1 MMDRGRPRLD
11 ASPSY
16 PSSTSKSPSSRQQVA
31 APKLEP
37 VKRKPVPSS
46 ASSLK
51 GRVPSLSSGGVVVAV
66 GEEDTG
72 DYKPTDPNR
81 QSFLQGPPALLPPSI
96 ISPPLQVRDLDQFP
110 RGYSPRGPQP
120 PQSEYFPPVNAENR
134 QPSPRPQRARQASES
149 RLHEATWAKAVPNNL
164 GLQRAMSLHPS
175 NRPANNDYESSD
187 PTIITKTPRSPG
199 PNKLTSF
206 FGWKTSSPIA
216 EGSPTTYSDGSP
228 SPALPSPLSPS
239 PHSITS
245 SSKSTSRATDIS
257 KANGNM
263 ATQYFAD
270 TGFPLPPGADGTG
283 PLNDADEELRE
294 VSTELAGSIRREL
307 ELEDLVDQLRL
318 EASQGPELGRRTS
331 DYFSDSGSGSYRYPL
346 SDAGAGKGDDLAK
359 LRRIS
364 EQEKAQFKLN
374 LTQKLQDERDQRKGL
389 ENHVSELGKQLANV
403 GEERALYSAV
413 TTKVH
418 DLESSLEDHRRR
430 LQEERQAKTNFEDL
444 LTALRGEISQ
454 HRDERDNLRDEV
466 VPQMQARLERF
477 EEEAIELQKLTYDNA
492 RMQQELQSLKNEN
505 STLMNNRRLQLEMQN
520 HGSLFNS
527 IAEEEGQSDVQGS
540 GMGLTRSGSIPGQ
553 RGGLSRAGTLKR
565 SNSVSNKERESRDSL
580 ADRVKD
586 IEMQRDALHR
596 ALKSLL
602 DRQNYQKIEHEKRM
616 RNLEAERDRALQ
628 NQSPRRMG
636 YEKEVTG
643 LRHEINQL
651 RRRAEDASMQKYHIE
666 KGLGGLKKDLDRA
679 EQETGSL
686 RKVLQEHDI
695 LIPEITG
702 RSSPDAATGV
712 HATSASLERAYRD
725 LQVTQAMSIT
735 KLRELH
741 GGAPSSAEDADT
753 AATMDKLLKSMNDAE
768 AERDYAK
775 KQAAIFRAQAESL
788 MEAESF
794 HTGEKTGLVN
804 QLRASADRVEALSSQ
819 VRLQLE
825 SNASL
830 RQRLA
835 EAVGRGEEAQK
846 NSTTR
851 INSMQGKLKNL
862 EDKLMN
868 AQQHSEEA
876 FAQHEEEV
884 RDIRE
889 SHNQQLQRLKTG
901 LKTPTVFSSS
911 VANSPLS
918 PKTMFGGRSPKLDRT
933 TTGLGM
939 SLDEALKTEFLEKRV
954 AELERALGEADQE
967 MEEVVGRMNQAQIEV
982 MELQSARDEA
992 MRQTR
997 KLQAAINAERE
1008 TVDKLMK

>member
-1 MMDRGRPRLD
+1 M
-11 ASPSY
+11 
-16 PSSTSKSPSSRQQVA
+16 
-31 APKLEP
+31 
-37 VKRKPVPSS
+37 
-46 ASSLK
+46 
-51 GRVPSLSSGGVVVAV
+51 
-66 GEEDTG
+66 
-72 DYKPTDPNR
+72 
-81 QSFLQGPPALLPPSI
+81 
-96 ISPPLQVRDLDQFP
+96 
-110 RGYSPRGPQP
+110 
-120 PQSEYFPPVNAENR
+120 
-134 QPSPRPQRARQASES
+134 
-149 RLHEATWAKAVPNNL
+149 
-164 GLQRAMSLHPS
+164 
-175 NRPANNDYESSD
+175 
-187 PTIITKTPRSPG
+187 
-199 PNKLTSF
+199 
-206 FGWKTSSPIA
+206 
-216 EGSPTTYSDGSP
+216 
-228 SPALPSPLSPS
+228 
-239 PHSITS
+239 
-245 SSKSTSRATDIS
+245 
-257 KANGNM
+257 
-263 ATQYFAD
+263 
-270 TGFPLPPGADGTG
+270 
-283 PLNDADEELRE
+283 
-294 VSTELAGSIRREL
+294 
-307 ELEDLVDQLRL
+307 
-318 EASQGPELGRRTS
+318 
-331 DYFSDSGSGSYRYPL
+331 
-346 SDAGAGKGDDLAK
+346 
-359 LRRIS
+359 
-364 EQEKAQFKLN
+364 
-374 LTQKLQDERDQRKGL
+374 
-389 ENHVSELGKQLANV
+389 
-403 GEERALYSAV
+403 YSAV
-413 TTKVH
+413 ITKVH
-418 DLESSLEDHRRR
+418 DLESSLEVHRRR
-430 LQEERQAKTNFEDL
+430 LHEERRAKTNFEDL

-454 HRDERDNLRDEV
+454 HRDERDNLREV
-466 VPQMQARLERF
+466 VPQLKARLEGKTA
-477 EEEAIELQKLTYDNA
+477 EHQKLTYDNT

-505 STLMNNRRLQLEMQN
+505 STLMNARRLQLEMQN
-520 HGSLFNS
+520 HGSQFNS
-527 IAEEEGQSDVQGS
+527 IAEEEGQSDTQGS
-540 GMGLTRSGSIPGQ
+540 GMGLTRSGSVAEQ
-553 RGGLSRAGTLKR
+553 RGRLSRASTLNR
-565 SNSVSNKERESRDSL
+565 SNSISNKERESRDSL

-602 DRQNYQKIEHEKRM
+602 DRQNYQKNEHEKKV
-616 RNLEAERDRALQ
+616 RNLEMERDRALQ
-628 NQSPRRMG
+628 NQSPRRTG

-643 LRHEINQL
+643 LRFEINQL

-679 EQETGSL
+679 EQETSSL

-695 LIPEITG
+695 LIPEISG
-702 RSSPDAATGV
+702 RSSLDATTGA

-741 GGAPSSAEDADT
+741 GGAPSSAEDAEDADT

-768 AERDYAK
+768 AEREYAK

-794 HTGEKTGLVN
+794 QTGENAGLVN

-819 VRLQLE
+819 VRIQLE

-851 INSMQGKLKNL
+851 INSMQGKLKAL

-884 RDIRE
+884 REIRE

-954 AELERALGEADQE
+954 AELERALGEADLE

-982 MELQSARDEA
+982 MELQSARY
-992 MRQTR
+992 
-997 KLQAAINAERE
+997 
-1008 TVDKLMK
+1008 V

>member
-1 MMDRGRPRLD
+1 
-11 ASPSY
+11 
-16 PSSTSKSPSSRQQVA
+16 
-31 APKLEP
+31 
-37 VKRKPVPSS
+37 
-46 ASSLK
+46 
-51 GRVPSLSSGGVVVAV
+51 
-66 GEEDTG
+66 
-72 DYKPTDPNR
+72 
-81 QSFLQGPPALLPPSI
+81 
-96 ISPPLQVRDLDQFP
+96 
-110 RGYSPRGPQP
+110 
-120 PQSEYFPPVNAENR
+120 
-134 QPSPRPQRARQASES
+134 
-149 RLHEATWAKAVPNNL
+149 
-164 GLQRAMSLHPS
+164 MSLHPS
-175 NRPANNDYESSD
+175 NRPTNSDYESSD
-187 PTIITKTPRSPG
+187 PTVITKTPRSPG

-216 EGSPTTYSDGSP
+216 EVSPTTYSEGSH

-245 SSKSTSRATDIS
+245 SSKSIPRTTEVP
-257 KANGNM
+257 KENGNM
-263 ATQYFAD
+263 GTQYFPG
-270 TGFPLPPGADGTG
+270 TGFPVPPGVDGTG
-283 PLNDADEELRE
+283 QYNDVDEELRE
-294 VSTELAGSIRREL
+294 VSMELAGSIRREL

-318 EASQGPELGRRTS
+318 EASQGPDLGRRTS
-331 DYFSDSGSGSYRYPL
+331 DYFSDSGSGSYRYPM

-374 LTQKLQDERDQRKGL
+374 LTQKLQDERDQRKAL
-389 ENHVSELGKQLANV
+389 ENHVQQLGKQMANV
-403 GEERALYSAV
+403 SIARVTACLILLIGWQMDEERGLYSSV
-413 TTKVH
+413 VTKVQ
-418 DLESSLEDHRRR
+418 DLEASLEDHRRR
-430 LQEERQAKTNFEDL
+430 LQEERRAKTNFEDL
-444 LTALRGEISQ
+444 LTALRGEFSQ

-466 VPQMQARLERF
+466 VPQLKAQLEGL
-477 EEEAIELQKLTYDNA
+477 EGEAAEHQNLTYDYA
-492 RMQQELQSLKNEN
+492 RMQQELQALKNEN
-505 STLMNNRRLQLEMQN
+505 TTLVTTRRLQQETQN
-520 HGSLFNS
+520 HSSQFGS
-527 IAEEEGQSDVQGS
+527 IAEEAVPSDMQGS
-540 GMGLTRSGSIPGQ
+540 GTGLTRSGSVAGQ
-553 RGGLSRAGTLKR
+553 RGGLTRAPTMKR
-565 SNSVSNKERESRDSL
+565 SNSVSTKERESRESL

-586 IEMQRDALHR
+586 IELQRDALHR

-602 DRQNYQKIEHEKRM
+602 ERQNYQKNEHEKKV
-616 RNLEAERDRALQ
+616 RNLEIERDRALQ

-636 YEKEVTG
+636 YEKEVTS
-643 LRHEINQL
+643 LRFEINQL
-651 RRRAEDASMQKYHIE
+651 RRRAEDASVQKYHIE

-679 EQETGSL
+679 EQETSSL

-695 LIPEITG
+695 LIPEMSD
-702 RSSPDAATGV
+702 RSSPDATTGS

-725 LQVTQAMSIT
+725 LQVTQAISIT

-741 GGAPSSAEDADT
+741 RGAPSSAEDADT
-753 AATMDKLLKSMNDAE
+753 AATMDRLLKSMNDAE

-788 MEAESF
+788 MEADSF
-794 HTGEKTGLVN
+794 HTGENVGLVN

-884 RDIRE
+884 REIRE

-901 LKTPTVFSSS
+901 LKTPTVFSL
-911 VANSPLS
+911 ANSPSS
-918 PKTMFGGRSPKLDRT
+918 PKAMFGGRSPKLDRT
-933 TTGLGM
+933 TTGLGI

-954 AELERALGEADQE
+954 AELERALGEADRE

-982 MELQSARDEA
+982 MELQSARYVQKTIDA
-992 MRQTR
+992 
-997 KLQAAINAERE
+997 L
-1008 TVDKLMK
+1008 

>member
-1 MMDRGRPRLD
+1 
-11 ASPSY
+11 
-16 PSSTSKSPSSRQQVA
+16 
-31 APKLEP
+31 
-37 VKRKPVPSS
+37 
-46 ASSLK
+46 
-51 GRVPSLSSGGVVVAV
+51 
-66 GEEDTG
+66 
-72 DYKPTDPNR
+72 
-81 QSFLQGPPALLPPSI
+81 
-96 ISPPLQVRDLDQFP
+96 
-110 RGYSPRGPQP
+110 
-120 PQSEYFPPVNAENR
+120 
-134 QPSPRPQRARQASES
+134 
-149 RLHEATWAKAVPNNL
+149 
-164 GLQRAMSLHPS
+164 MSLHPV
-175 NRPANNDYESSD
+175 NRPTNNEYEPSD
-187 PTIITKTPRSPG
+187 PTVITKTPRSPG

-206 FGWKTSSPIA
+206 FGWRTSSPIA
-216 EGSPTTYSDGSP
+216 EVSPTTYSDGSH
-228 SPALPSPLSPS
+228 SPAPPSPLSPS
-239 PHSITS
+239 HHSITS
-245 SSKSTSRATDIS
+245 SGKSTSRIAEIP
-257 KANGNM
+257 KANGSM
-263 ATQYFAD
+263 GTQYFSG
-270 TGFPLPPGADGTG
+270 TGFPVPPGAEGTG
-283 PLNDADEELRE
+283 QFNDVDEELRE
-294 VSTELAGSIRREL
+294 VSVELAGSIRREL

-318 EASQGPELGRRTS
+318 EASQGPDLGRRTS

-374 LTQKLQDERDQRKGL
+374 LTQKLQDERDQRKAL
-389 ENHVSELGKQLANV
+389 ENHVQQLGKQLANV
-403 GEERALYSAV
+403 SIAHLRACFGLLISRQMDEERALYSTV
-413 TTKVH
+413 VTKVH

-430 LQEERQAKTNFEDL
+430 LQEERRAKTNFEDL

-454 HRDERDNLRDEV
+454 HRDDRDERDNLRDEV
-466 VPQMQARLERF
+466 VPQLKARVEGLEN
-477 EEEAIELQKLTYDNA
+477 EATEHQKLVYDYA
-492 RMQQELQSLKNEN
+492 RMQQEIQTFKSES
-505 STLMNNRRLQLEMQN
+505 STLTNPRRPQIEAQN
-520 HGSLFNS
+520 PGSQFGT
-527 IAEEEGQSDVQGS
+527 IAEEGGQSDNMQGP
-540 GMGLTRSGSIPGQ
+540 GIDLTRSGSIPGQ
-553 RGGLSRAGTLKR
+553 RARAATLKR
-565 SNSVSNKERESRDSL
+565 SNSVSTKERESRDSL

-602 DRQNYQKIEHEKRM
+602 ERQNYQKIEHEKRM
-616 RNLEAERDRALQ
+616 RNLEIERDRAIQ

-636 YEKEVTG
+636 YEKEVTS
-643 LRHEINQL
+643 LRFEINQL
-651 RRRAEDASMQKYHIE
+651 RRRAEDASTQKYHIE

-679 EQETGSL
+679 EQETSSL

-695 LIPEITG
+695 LIPETTG
-702 RSSPDAATGV
+702 RSSPDATTGS
-712 HATSASLERAYRD
+712 HATSASLERAYRN
-725 LQVTQAMSIT
+725 LQVTQAISIT

-788 MEAESF
+788 AEAESF
-794 HTGEKTGLVN
+794 HTGENVGLVN

-884 RDIRE
+884 REIRE

-901 LKTPTVFSSS
+901 LKTPTVFSSA
-911 VANSPLS
+911 VNSPSS
-918 PKTMFGGRSPKLDRT
+918 PKAMFGGRSPKLDRT
-933 TTGLGM
+933 TTGLGI

-954 AELERALGEADQE
+954 AELERALGEADRE

-982 MELQSARDEA
+982 MELQSARYDEKNPFLYA
-992 MRQTR
+992 PLRWT
-997 KLQAAINAERE
+997 AH
-1008 TVDKLMK
+1008 

>member
-1 MMDRGRPRLD
+1 
-11 ASPSY
+11 
-16 PSSTSKSPSSRQQVA
+16 
-31 APKLEP
+31 
-37 VKRKPVPSS
+37 
-46 ASSLK
+46 
-51 GRVPSLSSGGVVVAV
+51 
-66 GEEDTG
+66 
-72 DYKPTDPNR
+72 
-81 QSFLQGPPALLPPSI
+81 
-96 ISPPLQVRDLDQFP
+96 
-110 RGYSPRGPQP
+110 
-120 PQSEYFPPVNAENR
+120 
-134 QPSPRPQRARQASES
+134 
-149 RLHEATWAKAVPNNL
+149 
-164 GLQRAMSLHPS
+164 
-175 NRPANNDYESSD
+175 
-187 PTIITKTPRSPG
+187 
-199 PNKLTSF
+199 
-206 FGWKTSSPIA
+206 
-216 EGSPTTYSDGSP
+216 
-228 SPALPSPLSPS
+228 
-239 PHSITS
+239 
-245 SSKSTSRATDIS
+245 
-257 KANGNM
+257 M

-389 ENHVSELGKQLANV
+389 ENHVSELGKQLANVSMMRATACSTLLTLWQV

-982 MELQSARDEA
+982 MELQSARYVSKVLYETWDQKLTVSLGT
-992 MRQTR
+992 RQCAR
-997 KLQAAINAERE
+997 PGNCKLPSTQRGRPS
-1008 TVDKLMK
+1008 TS

>member
-1 MMDRGRPRLD
+1 
-11 ASPSY
+11 
-16 PSSTSKSPSSRQQVA
+16 
-31 APKLEP
+31 
-37 VKRKPVPSS
+37 
-46 ASSLK
+46 
-51 GRVPSLSSGGVVVAV
+51 
-66 GEEDTG
+66 
-72 DYKPTDPNR
+72 
-81 QSFLQGPPALLPPSI
+81 
-96 ISPPLQVRDLDQFP
+96 
-110 RGYSPRGPQP
+110 
-120 PQSEYFPPVNAENR
+120 
-134 QPSPRPQRARQASES
+134 
-149 RLHEATWAKAVPNNL
+149 
-164 GLQRAMSLHPS
+164 MSLHPS
-175 NRPANNDYESSD
+175 NRPTNTDYESSD
-187 PTIITKTPRSPG
+187 PTVITKTPRSPG

-216 EGSPTTYSDGSP
+216 EVSPTTYSEGSH

-245 SSKSTSRATDIS
+245 SSKSIPRTTEVP
-257 KANGNM
+257 KENGNM
-263 ATQYFAD
+263 GTQYFPG
-270 TGFPLPPGADGTG
+270 TGFPVPPGADGTG
-283 PLNDADEELRE
+283 QFNDVDEELRE
-294 VSTELAGSIRREL
+294 VSMELAGSIRREL

-318 EASQGPELGRRTS
+318 EASQGPDLGRRTS
-331 DYFSDSGSGSYRYPL
+331 DYFSDSGSGSYRYPM

-364 EQEKAQFKLN
+364 EQEKAQFKVN
-374 LTQKLQDERDQRKGL
+374 LTQKLQDERDQRKAL
-389 ENHVSELGKQLANV
+389 ENHVQQLGKQMANV
-403 GEERALYSAV
+403 SIARATACLILLTGWQMDEERGLYSSV
-413 TTKVH
+413 VTKVQ
-418 DLESSLEDHRRR
+418 DLEASLEDHRRR
-430 LQEERQAKTNFEDL
+430 LQEERRAKTNFEDL
-444 LTALRGEISQ
+444 LTALRGEFSQ

-466 VPQMQARLERF
+466 VPQLKARVEGLEG
-477 EEEAIELQKLTYDNA
+477 EAAEHQDLTYEYA
-492 RMQQELQSLKNEN
+492 RMQQELQFLKNEN
-505 STLMNNRRLQLEMQN
+505 TTLITNRRLQQETQN
-520 HGSLFNS
+520 HSPQFGS
-527 IAEEEGQSDVQGS
+527 IAEEVVPSDMQGS
-540 GMGLTRSGSIPGQ
+540 GTGLSRSGSVAGQ
-553 RGGLSRAGTLKR
+553 RGGLTRAPTMKR
-565 SNSVSNKERESRDSL
+565 SNSVSTKERESRESL

-586 IEMQRDALHR
+586 IELQRDALHR

-602 DRQNYQKIEHEKRM
+602 ERQNYQKNEHEKKV
-616 RNLEAERDRALQ
+616 RNLEIERDRALQ
-628 NQSPRRMG
+628 NQSPRRTG
-636 YEKEVTG
+636 YEKEVTS
-643 LRHEINQL
+643 LRFEINQL

-679 EQETGSL
+679 EQETSSL

-695 LIPEITG
+695 LIPEMSD
-702 RSSPDAATGV
+702 RSSPDATTGS

-741 GGAPSSAEDADT
+741 RGAPSSAEDADT
-753 AATMDKLLKSMNDAE
+753 AATMDRLLKSMNDAE

-788 MEAESF
+788 MEADSF
-794 HTGEKTGLVN
+794 HTGENVGLVN

-884 RDIRE
+884 REIRE

-901 LKTPTVFSSS
+901 LKTPTVFSL
-911 VANSPLS
+911 ANSPSS
-918 PKTMFGGRSPKLDRT
+918 PKAMFGGRSPKLDRT
-933 TTGLGM
+933 TTGLGI

-954 AELERALGEADQE
+954 AELERALGEADRE

-982 MELQSARDEA
+982 MELQSARYVQKTIDA
-992 MRQTR
+992 
-997 KLQAAINAERE
+997 L
-1008 TVDKLMK
+1008 

>member
-1 MMDRGRPRLD
+1 MG
-11 ASPSY
+11 
-16 PSSTSKSPSSRQQVA
+16 
-31 APKLEP
+31 
-37 VKRKPVPSS
+37 
-46 ASSLK
+46 
-51 GRVPSLSSGGVVVAV
+51 
-66 GEEDTG
+66 
-72 DYKPTDPNR
+72 
-81 QSFLQGPPALLPPSI
+81 
-96 ISPPLQVRDLDQFP
+96 
-110 RGYSPRGPQP
+110 
-120 PQSEYFPPVNAENR
+120 
-134 QPSPRPQRARQASES
+134 
-149 RLHEATWAKAVPNNL
+149 
-164 GLQRAMSLHPS
+164 
-175 NRPANNDYESSD
+175 
-187 PTIITKTPRSPG
+187 
-199 PNKLTSF
+199 
-206 FGWKTSSPIA
+206 
-216 EGSPTTYSDGSP
+216 
-228 SPALPSPLSPS
+228 
-239 PHSITS
+239 
-245 SSKSTSRATDIS
+245 
-257 KANGNM
+257 
-263 ATQYFAD
+263 TQYFAG
-270 TGFPLPPGADGTG
+270 TGFPVPPGAEGIGQLIDV
-283 PLNDADEELRE
+283 DEELRE

-318 EASQGPELGRRTS
+318 EASQGPEFGRRTS

-374 LTQKLQDERDQRKGL
+374 LTQKLQDEREKRKVL
-389 ENHVSELGKQLANV
+389 EDHVQQLCKQLATV
-403 GEERALYSAV
+403 SIKRVKACFISLIESQTDEERALYSAV
-413 TTKVH
+413 ISKTH

-430 LQEERQAKTNFEDL
+430 LQEERRAKTNFEDL

-466 VPQMQARLERF
+466 VPQLKARLEGL
-477 EEEAIELQKLTYDNA
+477 EGEAGDHQKLIYDNA

-505 STLMNNRRLQLEMQN
+505 STLMNARRLQLEMQN
-520 HGSLFNS
+520 HGSQFSS
-527 IAEEEGQSDVQGS
+527 IAEEEGQSDMQGS
-540 GMGLTRSGSIPGQ
+540 GVGLTRSGSVAGQ

-602 DRQNYQKIEHEKRM
+602 DRQNYQNNEHEKRM
-616 RNLEAERDRALQ
+616 RNLEIERDRALQ

-636 YEKEVTG
+636 YEKEVTS
-643 LRHEINQL
+643 LRLEINQL

-679 EQETGSL
+679 EQETSSL

-695 LIPEITG
+695 LIPEISG
-702 RSSPDAATGV
+702 RSSPDATTGA

-725 LQVTQAMSIT
+725 LQVTQALSIT

-794 HTGEKTGLVN
+794 HTGENAGLVD
-804 QLRASADRVEALSSQ
+804 QLRASADRVEVLSSQ

-825 SNASL
+825 SNAGL

-851 INSMQGKLKNL
+851 INSMQGKLKSL

-884 RDIRE
+884 REIRE

-901 LKTPTVFSSS
+901 LKTPTVFSS

-918 PKTMFGGRSPKLDRT
+918 PKTMFGGRSPRLDRT

-939 SLDEALKTEFLEKRV
+939 SLDEALKTEYLEKRV
-954 AELERALGEADQE
+954 AELERALGEADLE

-982 MELQSARDEA
+982 MELQSARYVE
-992 MRQTR
+992 
-997 KLQAAINAERE
+997 KSL
-1008 TVDKLMK
+1008 

>member
-466 VPQMQARLERF
+466 VPQMQARLEGF
-477 EEEAIELQKLTYDNA
+477 EEEAIEFQKLTYDNA

-505 STLMNNRRLQLEMQN
+505 STLMNNRRLQLETQN

-527 IAEEEGQSDVQGS
+527 IAEEEGQSDMQGS

-616 RNLEAERDRALQ
+616 RILEAERDRALQ

-679 EQETGSL
+679 EQETSSL

-884 RDIRE
+884 REIRE

>member
-1 MMDRGRPRLD
+1 
-11 ASPSY
+11 
-16 PSSTSKSPSSRQQVA
+16 
-31 APKLEP
+31 
-37 VKRKPVPSS
+37 
-46 ASSLK
+46 
-51 GRVPSLSSGGVVVAV
+51 
-66 GEEDTG
+66 
-72 DYKPTDPNR
+72 
-81 QSFLQGPPALLPPSI
+81 
-96 ISPPLQVRDLDQFP
+96 
-110 RGYSPRGPQP
+110 
-120 PQSEYFPPVNAENR
+120 
-134 QPSPRPQRARQASES
+134 
-149 RLHEATWAKAVPNNL
+149 
-164 GLQRAMSLHPS
+164 MSLHPS
-175 NRPANNDYESSD
+175 NRPTHSDYESSD
-187 PTIITKTPRSPG
+187 PTVITKTPRSPG

-216 EGSPTTYSDGSP
+216 EVSPTTYSEGSR

-245 SSKSTSRATDIS
+245 SSKSISRVTKIP
-257 KANGNM
+257 KANENM
-263 ATQYFAD
+263 GTQYFPG
-270 TGFPLPPGADGTG
+270 TGFPVPPGADETG
-283 PLNDADEELRE
+283 QFNDVDEELRE
-294 VSTELAGSIRREL
+294 VSMELAGSIRREL

-318 EASQGPELGRRTS
+318 EASQGPDLGRRTS

-374 LTQKLQDERDQRKGL
+374 LTQKLQDERDQRKAL
-389 ENHVSELGKQLANV
+389 EDHVQQVGKQLANV
-403 GEERALYSAV
+403 SIARVTACPILLICQQMDEERGLYSAV
-413 TTKVH
+413 VAKVQ

-430 LQEERQAKTNFEDL
+430 LQEERRAKTNFEDL

-454 HRDERDNLRDEV
+454 HRDERDERDNLRDEV
-466 VPQMQARLERF
+466 VPQLKARLEGL
-477 EEEAIELQKLTYDNA
+477 ETEAAEHQTLTYDHA
-492 RMQQELQSLKNEN
+492 RMQQELQSLKKEN
-505 STLMNNRRLQLEMQN
+505 STLMTARRLQQETQN
-520 HGSLFNS
+520 HASQFGS
-527 IAEEEGQSDVQGS
+527 IAEEAGPSDMQGS
-540 GMGLTRSGSIPGQ
+540 GIGLTRSGSIVGQ
-553 RGGLSRAGTLKR
+553 RDGLSRAATLKR
-565 SNSVSNKERESRDSL
+565 SNSVSNRERESRDSL

-586 IEMQRDALHR
+586 IELQRDALHR

-602 DRQNYQKIEHEKRM
+602 ERQNYQKNEHEKKV
-616 RNLEAERDRALQ
+616 RNLEVERDRALQ

-636 YEKEVTG
+636 YEKEVTS
-643 LRHEINQL
+643 LRFEIDQL

-679 EQETGSL
+679 EQETSSL

-695 LIPEITG
+695 LIPEISG
-702 RSSPDAATGV
+702 QSSPDATTGS

-741 GGAPSSAEDADT
+741 KGAPSSAEDADT
-753 AATMDKLLKSMNDAE
+753 AATMDKLLKSMSDAE

-794 HTGEKTGLVN
+794 HTGENVGLVN

-851 INSMQGKLKNL
+851 INSMQGKLKTL

-884 RDIRE
+884 REIRE

-901 LKTPTVFSSS
+901 LKTPTVFSSA
-911 VANSPLS
+911 VNSPSS
-918 PKTMFGGRSPKLDRT
+918 PKAMFGGRSPKLDRT
-933 TTGLGM
+933 TTGLGI

-954 AELERALGEADQE
+954 AELERALGEADGE

-982 MELQSARDEA
+982 MELQSARYVEKPIEA
-992 MRQTR
+992 R
-997 KLQAAINAERE
+997 
-1008 TVDKLMK
+1008 

>member
-1 MMDRGRPRLD
+1 MG
-11 ASPSY
+11 
-16 PSSTSKSPSSRQQVA
+16 
-31 APKLEP
+31 
-37 VKRKPVPSS
+37 
-46 ASSLK
+46 
-51 GRVPSLSSGGVVVAV
+51 
-66 GEEDTG
+66 
-72 DYKPTDPNR
+72 
-81 QSFLQGPPALLPPSI
+81 
-96 ISPPLQVRDLDQFP
+96 
-110 RGYSPRGPQP
+110 
-120 PQSEYFPPVNAENR
+120 
-134 QPSPRPQRARQASES
+134 
-149 RLHEATWAKAVPNNL
+149 
-164 GLQRAMSLHPS
+164 
-175 NRPANNDYESSD
+175 
-187 PTIITKTPRSPG
+187 
-199 PNKLTSF
+199 
-206 FGWKTSSPIA
+206 
-216 EGSPTTYSDGSP
+216 
-228 SPALPSPLSPS
+228 
-239 PHSITS
+239 
-245 SSKSTSRATDIS
+245 
-257 KANGNM
+257 
-263 ATQYFAD
+263 TQYFAG
-270 TGFPLPPGADGTG
+270 TGFPVPPGVDETG
-283 PLNDADEELRE
+283 QFNDVDEELRE

-359 LRRIS
+359 SRRIT
-364 EQEKAQFKLN
+364 EQETAQFKLN
-374 LTQKLQDERDQRKGL
+374 LTQKLQDERDQRKAL
-389 ENHVSELGKQLANV
+389 ENHIQQLGKQLANV
-403 GEERALYSAV
+403 SMMHVTACSISLIDSQMDDERTLFSAV
-413 TTKVH
+413 TNKVH

-430 LQEERQAKTNFEDL
+430 LQEERRAKTNFEDL

-466 VPQMQARLERF
+466 VPQLKARLEGL
-477 EEEAIELQKLTYDNA
+477 EGEAAEHQKLTYDNA
-492 RMQQELQSLKNEN
+492 RMQQELQSLRNEN
-505 STLMNNRRLQLEMQN
+505 STSMNSRKLPLEMQN
-520 HGSLFNS
+520 HGSQFNS
-527 IAEEEGQSDVQGS
+527 IAEEEGQSDMQGS
-540 GMGLTRSGSIPGQ
+540 GMSLTRSGSVAGQ
-553 RGGLSRAGTLKR
+553 RVGLSRAGTLKR

-602 DRQNYQKIEHEKRM
+602 ERQNYQNNEHQKRM
-616 RNLEAERDRALQ
+616 RNLEMERDRALQ

-636 YEKEVTG
+636 FEKEVTG
-643 LRHEINQL
+643 LRLEINQL

-679 EQETGSL
+679 EQETSSL

-695 LIPEITG
+695 LIPEVSG
-702 RSSPDAATGV
+702 RSSPDATTGA

-725 LQVTQAMSIT
+725 LQVTQAISIT
-735 KLRELH
+735 RLRELH
-741 GGAPSSAEDADT
+741 GGASSSADDADT
-753 AATMDKLLKSMNDAE
+753 AATMDKLLQSMNNAE
-768 AERDYAK
+768 AEREYAK

-788 MEAESF
+788 TEAESF
-794 HTGEKTGLVN
+794 HTEENAGLVN

-851 INSMQGKLKNL
+851 ITSMQGRLKNL

-884 RDIRE
+884 REIRE

-901 LKTPTVFSSS
+901 LKTPTVFSS

-939 SLDEALKTEFLEKRV
+939 SLDEALKTESLERRV
-954 AELERALGEADQE
+954 AELERALGEADLE

-982 MELQSARDEA
+982 MELQSARY
-992 MRQTR
+992 
-997 KLQAAINAERE
+997 
-1008 TVDKLMK
+1008 V

>member
-1 MMDRGRPRLD
+1 
-11 ASPSY
+11 
-16 PSSTSKSPSSRQQVA
+16 
-31 APKLEP
+31 
-37 VKRKPVPSS
+37 
-46 ASSLK
+46 
-51 GRVPSLSSGGVVVAV
+51 
-66 GEEDTG
+66 
-72 DYKPTDPNR
+72 
-81 QSFLQGPPALLPPSI
+81 
-96 ISPPLQVRDLDQFP
+96 
-110 RGYSPRGPQP
+110 
-120 PQSEYFPPVNAENR
+120 
-134 QPSPRPQRARQASES
+134 
-149 RLHEATWAKAVPNNL
+149 
-164 GLQRAMSLHPS
+164 MSLHPS
-175 NRPANNDYESSD
+175 NRPTNTDYESSD
-187 PTIITKTPRSPG
+187 PTVITKTPRSPG

-216 EGSPTTYSDGSP
+216 EVSPTTYSEGSH

-245 SSKSTSRATDIS
+245 SSKSIPRTTEVP
-257 KANGNM
+257 KENGNM
-263 ATQYFAD
+263 GTQYFPS
-270 TGFPLPPGADGTG
+270 TGFPVPPGADGTG
-283 PLNDADEELRE
+283 QFNDVDEELRE
-294 VSTELAGSIRREL
+294 VSMELAGSIRREL

-318 EASQGPELGRRTS
+318 EASQGPDLGRRTS
-331 DYFSDSGSGSYRYPL
+331 DYFSDSGSGSYRYPM

-364 EQEKAQFKLN
+364 EQEKAQFKVN
-374 LTQKLQDERDQRKGL
+374 LTQKLQDERDQRKAL
-389 ENHVSELGKQLANV
+389 ENHVQQLGKQMANV
-403 GEERALYSAV
+403 SIARATACPILLTARQMDEERGLYSSV
-413 TTKVH
+413 VTKVQ
-418 DLESSLEDHRRR
+418 DLEASLEDHRRR
-430 LQEERQAKTNFEDL
+430 LQEERRAKTNFEDL
-444 LTALRGEISQ
+444 LTALRGEFSQ
-454 HRDERDNLRDEV
+454 HRDEWDNLRDEV
-466 VPQMQARLERF
+466 VPQLKARVEGLEG
-477 EEEAIELQKLTYDNA
+477 EAAEHQDLTYEYA

-505 STLMNNRRLQLEMQN
+505 TTLITNRRLQQETQN
-520 HGSLFNS
+520 HSPQFGS
-527 IAEEEGQSDVQGS
+527 IAEEVVPSDMQGS
-540 GMGLTRSGSIPGQ
+540 GTGLSRSGSVAGQ
-553 RGGLSRAGTLKR
+553 RGGLTRAPTMKR
-565 SNSVSNKERESRDSL
+565 SNSVSTKERESRESL

-586 IEMQRDALHR
+586 IELQRDALHR

-602 DRQNYQKIEHEKRM
+602 ERQNYQKNEHEKKV
-616 RNLEAERDRALQ
+616 RNLEIERDRALQ
-628 NQSPRRMG
+628 NQSPRRTG
-636 YEKEVTG
+636 YEKEVTS
-643 LRHEINQL
+643 LRFEINQL

-679 EQETGSL
+679 EQETSSL

-695 LIPEITG
+695 LIPEMSD
-702 RSSPDAATGV
+702 RSSPDATTGS

-725 LQVTQAMSIT
+725 LQVTQAISIT

-741 GGAPSSAEDADT
+741 RGAPSSAEDADT
-753 AATMDKLLKSMNDAE
+753 AATMDRLLKSMNDAE

-788 MEAESF
+788 MEADSF
-794 HTGEKTGLVN
+794 HTGENVGLVN

-884 RDIRE
+884 REIRE

-901 LKTPTVFSSS
+901 LKTPTVFSL
-911 VANSPLS
+911 ANSPSS
-918 PKTMFGGRSPKLDRT
+918 PKAMFGGRSPKLDRT
-933 TTGLGM
+933 TTGLGI

-954 AELERALGEADQE
+954 AELERALGEADRE

-982 MELQSARDEA
+982 MELQSARYVQKTIDA
-992 MRQTR
+992 
-997 KLQAAINAERE
+997 L
-1008 TVDKLMK
+1008 